1 MSNNS
6 EVSFIFLS
14 YTWYINKDN
23 VYKKRKE
30 RKMVKK
36 NIRYSYYIIAIGGF
50 LTGYLTSVI
59 AGVLPFMATEFSL
72 STTQEGLVS
81 SIVLFGGIFG
91 ALFGGQF
98 ANVVGRK
105 KAMMLFA
112 IVCTVGVLGASLMN
126 QIVIILAFR
135 FIMGMAVGGMSGL
148 VPIYLS
154 ELAPSEIRGQVSSI
168 NSVLCTLGILL
179 SYIVNNIFFD
189 SGNWRIMNLLSL
201 IACGILLLGY
211 FIIPESPEWLL
222 AKGKYEKA
230 REVSLLIFG
239 TDDQLSTTEKEAIR
253 NEEKE
258 APVKEK
264 YQAWMMRPIVLC
276 VYVVAFQKITGAN
289 SVLFYAPKIL
299 EAAGLPSKLASQS
312 TIGIGLIMFGFTFV
326 CQKLID
332 KEGRKFLL
340 LFGNITMG
348 GILLLLGILTQIEGV
363 PGLILVVLVFL
374 FIASYATTWGVV
386 PWVLLGEMLPMVV
399 KGVGSSLATGS
410 TWIADAVIT
419 LMFPT
424 LLNLIHINNIFF
436 IFGVLNILS
445 FFFVRKFFTETK
457 GKTQI
462 QIQEEDKQRWQ
473 AKNPSNTENQIVNEN
488 NK

>member
-1 MSNNS
+1 M
-6 EVSFIFLS
+6 I
-14 YTWYINKDN
+14 
-23 VYKKRKE
+23 
-30 RKMVKK
+30 KK
-36 NIRYSYYIIAIGGF
+36 NIQYSYYIIAIGGF

-81 SIVLFGGIFG
+81 SIVLFGGILG

-112 IVCTVGVLGASLMN
+112 LICTIGVLGASLLN
-126 QIVIILAFR
+126 QIALILVFR
-135 FIMGMAVGGMSGL
+135 FIMGMAVGAMSGL

-154 ELAPSEIRGQVSSI
+154 ELAPSTIRGQVASI
-168 NSVLCTLGILL
+168 NSVLCTLGIFL
-179 SYIVNNIFFD
+179 SYVANNVFFD
-189 SGNWRIMNLLSL
+189 SGNWRVMNLLSL
-201 IACGILLLGY
+201 IACAILLLGF

-230 REVSLLIFG
+230 REISLLIFG
-239 TDDQLSTTEKEAIR
+239 TQDQLNVTEKEAIK
-253 NEEKE
+253 EEE
-258 APVKEK
+258 TDTPIKEK
-264 YQAWMMRPIVLC
+264 YQAWMMRPIMLC

-312 TIGIGLIMFGFTFV
+312 TLGIGLIMFGFTFV

-332 KEGRKFLL
+332 KEGRKVLL
-340 LFGNITMG
+340 LFGNLTMG
-348 GILLLLGILTQIEGV
+348 VILLLLGIFTQVSSI
-363 PGLILVVLVFL
+363 PGFVLVILVFL

-419 LMFPT
+419 LMFPI

-445 FFFVRKFFTETK
+445 FFFVRKFITETK
-457 GKTQI
+457 GKTQTEI
-462 QIQEEDKQRWQ
+462 SAEEKQRWEL
-473 AKNPSNTENQIVNEN
+473 KHKLTITENQPVKE
-488 NK
+488 K